1 MSTLKRRLALPLGLL
16 ALIGLLS
23 LIERLPGGPPAHS
36 AEWLQ
41 AEDVSLRTVRLGRG
55 DTTLV
60 MLHGYGESLMAWRAI
75 ADRLGQRFR
84 VVAVDLPGFGVSDK
98 PPGPYTLDA
107 MHRRLAAFVA
117 RWTDGPVI
125 VVGHSMGGEIA
136 ASLAMSEPRVVAA
149 VLVAPAGYELAALI
163 DSLPP
168 SVAGLAGA
176 ATPLV
181 LPVHDPQWLR
191 EPDHRADYDPVLD
204 SAYRNAA
211 RTVLEQFDF
220 AALRDRFRTLAKPV
234 LLLWGRQDPTIPFE
248 IGEAV
253 AAELPCATFVPIE
266 GALHRPH
273 QAQPDRVAAEIE
285 GFLTRTRE
293 CLASKP

>member
-1 MSTLKRRLALPLGLL
+1 
-16 ALIGLLS
+16 
-23 LIERLPGGPPAHS
+23 
-36 AEWLQ
+36 
-41 AEDVSLRTVRLGRG
+41 
-55 DTTLV
+55 
-60 MLHGYGESLMAWRAI
+60 
-75 ADRLGQRFR
+75 
-84 VVAVDLPGFGVSDK
+84 
-98 PPGPYTLDA
+98 
-107 MHRRLAAFVA
+107 
-117 RWTDGPVI
+117 
-125 VVGHSMGGEIA
+125 MGGEIA

-168 SVAGLAGA
+168 RVAGLAGA

-285 GFLTRTRE
+285 EFLTRTRE
-293 CLASKP
+293 CIAK

>member
-1 MSTLKRRLALPLGLL
+1 MSALKQRFGLPLVLL
-16 ALIGLLS
+16 ALIGVLS
-23 LIERLPGGPPAHS
+23 LIERLPGGQPAHS
-36 AEWLQ
+36 AEWLR
-41 AEDVSLRTVRLGRG
+41 ADDVSLRTVRLGRG

-60 MLHGYGESLMAWRAI
+60 MLHGYGESLMAWRGI

-98 PPGPYTLDA
+98 PAGPYTLDA
-107 MHRRLAAFVA
+107 MHRRLADFIA
-117 RWTDGPVI
+117 RWTGGPVI

-136 ASLAMSEPRVVAA
+136 ASLAMSEARVVAA
-149 VLVAPAGYELAALI
+149 VLVAPAGYELAELI

-191 EPDHRADYDPVLD
+191 EPEHRADYDPVLD
-204 SAYRNAA
+204 SAYRNAT

-220 AALRDRFRTLAKPV
+220 AALRDRFRTLGKPV
-234 LLLWGRQDPTIPFE
+234 LVVWGRQDPTIPFS

-285 GFLTRTRE
+285 RFLSQPHE
-293 CLASKP
+293 CDRQRS